1 MRHPRSVH
9 ILVVDDDELVRAS
22 LELEAEDA
30 GFRVAT
36 AANGPAALE
45 LARHNRFDLVVCDIR
60 MPGMDGLEV
69 IEHLKKSQ
77 PQAGYIVITGYA
89 SPDTP
94 VRALKM
100 RVDDYLLKPFDGPT
114 FLASVRQVLKHRES
128 GADEGSSHQEALL
141 GILRHALENSV
152 ERLELAEFAAR
163 RACEMGF
170 SSRRVRTVYLC
181 GLIHSVDRALL
192 SPFKGLRSIT
202 TILDGLEEDAGI
214 GEARVLQQAICD
226 FQAGIAAGEFTLPDA
241 DWIGLEN
248 LLRLANK
255 HRALGHWQ
263 QAEGLYQRMRR
274 LGLPEETELAV
285 KLEQF
290 LLSVQRGRPRPELG
304 HEVRVGARS
313 LGSSRLEAKAILQLA
328 RLGGVPV
335 DELVKARDT
344 FLGWEDHLEA
354 ACCAL
359 LLQQSSDERAMITRH
374 DADLLEQA
382 RAALP
387 ELESVVDDHQR
398 DCQIKLFGPFRV
410 LFQGRLFPDEDWNSR
425 KDRLLFAY
433 LGAQAGKVVT
443 EETLLELLWN
453 HGGEKARHSLHNSVS
468 QARRVLS
475 RFSGLKGRD
484 LIERVSD
491 GYRLGGCFEVD
502 LALFGEFFENGTK
515 QSLAGSWES
524 ALLHLQRAERL
535 VRGDFMEGDYQEWTF
550 PLREDVELRLV
561 DLLSTLAGYFS
572 HRGKFE
578 KAVEYWRRVL
588 ELDRCS
594 EEAYE
599 SLLELYRELGRQADA
614 HRLYLAAEASFEEE
628 LGVAV
633 PDSVVQAYRLL
644 SEV

>member
-1 MRHPRSVH
+1 VH

-30 GFRVAT
+30 GFQVAT

-45 LARHNRFDLVVCDIR
+45 LARYNRFDLVVCDIR
-60 MPGMDGLEV
+60 MAGMDGLEV

-77 PQAGYIVITGYA
+77 PHAGYIVITGYA

-114 FLASVRQVLKHRES
+114 FLASVRQVLDHRES
-128 GADEGSSHQEALL
+128 GTDDGYAHQEALL
-141 GILRHALENSV
+141 GILRHAMDNSAQRV
-152 ERLELAEFAAR
+152 RLAEFAAW
-163 RACEMGF
+163 RASEMGF
-170 SSRRVRTVYLC
+170 SSRRVRTIYLC
-181 GLIHSVDRALL
+181 GLIHAVERSLL
-192 SPFKGLRSIT
+192 SQFSGLKSVT
-202 TILDGLEEDAGI
+202 ALLDGLAENNPASEV
-214 GEARVLQQAICD
+214 RVLKQAIND
-226 FQAGIAAGEFTLPDA
+226 FQAGNTADFALPED

-263 QAEGLYQRMRR
+263 QAEGLYERMLRSS
-274 LGLPEETELAV
+274 LPEETELEV

-290 LLSVQRGRPRPELG
+290 LLSLQKGEPHVELG
-304 HEVRVGARS
+304 QEVRIGARS
-313 LGSSRLEAKAILQLA
+313 LGASRLEARAALCLG
-328 RLGGVPV
+328 RLGAVHA
-335 DELVKARDT
+335 DDLVKARDT
-344 FLGWEDHLEA
+344 FLAWEEHLEA
-354 ACCAL
+354 ACCNL
-359 LLQQSSDERAMITRH
+359 LLEHQGDERSTLGRH
-374 DADLLEQA
+374 DSELLEQC
-382 RAALP
+382 REALP
-387 ELESVVDDHQR
+387 ELNLVIDDPR
-398 DCQIKLFGPFRV
+398 SDCEVKLFGPFRV
-410 LFQGRLFPDEDWNSR
+410 LFQGRIFPDEDWISR

-433 LGAQAGKVVT
+433 LGAHAGKVVT
-443 EETLLELLWN
+443 EETLLELLWS

-475 RFSGLKGRD
+475 RFSGLKGKD

-491 GYRLGGCFEVD
+491 GYRLGRCFEVD
-502 LALFGEFFENGTK
+502 LSLFGDYFESGIK
-515 QSLAGSWES
+515 QSLAASWQS
-524 ALLHLQRAERL
+524 ALLQLQRAERL

-550 PLREDVELRLV
+550 PLRQEVEARLV
-561 DLLSTLAGYFS
+561 ELLSTLAGYFS

-588 ELDRCS
+588 KLDRCS

-599 SLLELYRELGRQADA
+599 TLLELYRELGKNADA
-614 HRLYLAAEASFEEE
+614 HKLYLAAEVSFEEE

-633 PDSVVQAYRLL
+633 PDNVARAYRLL

>member
-1 MRHPRSVH
+1 M
-9 ILVVDDDELVRAS
+9 
-22 LELEAEDA
+22 
-30 GFRVAT
+30 
-36 AANGPAALE
+36 
-45 LARHNRFDLVVCDIR
+45 
-60 MPGMDGLEV
+60 
-69 IEHLKKSQ
+69 
-77 PQAGYIVITGYA
+77 
-89 SPDTP
+89 
-94 VRALKM
+94 
-100 RVDDYLLKPFDGPT
+100 
-114 FLASVRQVLKHRES
+114 
-128 GADEGSSHQEALL
+128 
-141 GILRHALENSV
+141 
-152 ERLELAEFAAR
+152 
-163 RACEMGF
+163 
-170 SSRRVRTVYLC
+170 
-181 GLIHSVDRALL
+181 L